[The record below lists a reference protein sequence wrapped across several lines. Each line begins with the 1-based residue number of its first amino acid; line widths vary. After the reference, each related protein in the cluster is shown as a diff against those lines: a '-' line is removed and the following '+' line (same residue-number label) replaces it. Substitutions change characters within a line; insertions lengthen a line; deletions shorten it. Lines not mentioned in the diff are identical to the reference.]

1 LAVKKEDEE
10 IEQAEQN
17 EEENDE
23 KAINVS
29 VSVVVGFFIKQNHC
43 CKM

>member
-1 LAVKKEDEE
+1 MKKLNKLEE
-10 IEQAEQN
+10 N
-17 EEENDE
+17 DEEENDE

-29 VSVVVGFFIKQNHC
+29 VSVVVGFIIKQDHC